1 LGIQKEAEDR
11 GIVRIWGA
19 TVLNPYEG
27 GRVLEAGEAI
37 GTVGI
42 GRNGRR

>member
-1 LGIQKEAEDR
+1 MGIQKEAQDQGFVWIR
-11 GIVRIWGA
+11 GSR
-19 TVLNPYEG
+19 VLNSYEG